1 MFLMQREDIR
11 KTLCQKK
18 EFIPRSKGEEISWR
32 FTCDNNA
39 IKQKWVSYLAQLR
52 DYFLKEKNQIE
63 KYFNQIDNKQ
73 ETLSKSSCSS
83 SKSGKT
89 PWRESTV
96 LRKQYSNADLKS
108 AVDFSDMDSMF
119 DQSFKKTKQ
128 DFRLTNTYAP
138 QVDMSAFGLQC
149 EDLTRTDPGLGK
161 QLGKEMMMKKKM
173 SGVVNGSTKL
183 F

>member
-1 MFLMQREDIR
+1 
-11 KTLCQKK
+11 
-18 EFIPRSKGEEISWR
+18 
-32 FTCDNNA
+32 
-39 IKQKWVSYLAQLR
+39 
-52 DYFLKEKNQIE
+52 
-63 KYFNQIDNKQ
+63 
-73 ETLSKSSCSS
+73 
-83 SKSGKT
+83 
-89 PWRESTV
+89 
-96 LRKQYSNADLKS
+96 
-108 AVDFSDMDSMF
+108 MDSMF